1 MAAGSIVIDLLMRTG
16 AFSTDAKRAEKE
28 IKQLGENIK
37 KFATVA
43 TTATLAAATGFAY
56 MAKQSI
62 NAMDEMGDM
71 AQSLGVTVEQISRL
85 GRVAEVEGFKL
96 DEFGGIMS
104 KLIKTLADARSGAEG
119 AGDVFKAM
127 GLDPKAFKDSEDA
140 LLQIS
145 EKFAGYQDGLEKTAL
160 AQELFGKS
168 GAKFMAF
175 LNQGAEGI
183 QKVADELAIFGN
195 VSTESARQSGEFNDS
210 LAKIGI
216 VGGSLMQK
224 FASEMLPVLNNF
236 TNGLLDAFKNS
247 ELLRKDIEK
256 LIAVDAVRWAENLG
270 IALAHVVDSAIFVAR
285 AVLAISSSFRVVYN
299 DIALAMQ
306 AISPKA
312 VTDTMSWWEGLKQS
326 KKERDDIVRQA
337 DELYSDLIN
346 KNAAFYTELA
356 KQSVSDARLLRLNLP
371 DEFDDSGAAT
381 GRKPPAPGVPGKAG
395 SKEVDKLANM
405 LAEAKKL
412 GAEYEREREHSLEM
426 LKIRDDLVGM
436 TENERRIQETVNE
449 VLNATSKAL
458 EQVADKREA
467 AAGRGASA
475 EVLAEY
481 DAQIEKIKEVGAA
494 YELLARAQETSAIAA
509 QRTFSFGWNTA
520 LSQFAEDA
528 SNSAKVAS
536 DMFSSLTSNLSN
548 AISNFVESGKLSFGD
563 LTKSIIKDL
572 IRIQLQ
578 AQVSRVFGMIASG
591 IGNAIGG
598 AFSSGATTIGAGTT
612 AGGAGAV
619 AYPINFSEGGYTGAG
634 GKYEPAGI
642 VHKGEYVLN
651 ADSTKRIGKS
661 RLDMLNGFANGGYVG
676 TSPSGGS
683 AMGGNVTINIKNEA
697 GGDGYQATAQAR
709 RNEGGLD
716 IDILV
721 KRVVANDLR
730 NNGGLAQQMASTF
743 NLRRSA

>member
-1 MAAGSIVIDLLMRTG
+1 MAAGSIVIDLLMKTG

-37 KFATVA
+37 KFAAVA

-71 AQSLGVTVEQISRL
+71 AQSLGITVEQISRL

-183 QKVADELAIFGN
+183 QKVADELAIFGD
-195 VSTESARQSGEFNDS
+195 VSTEAARQSGEFNDS

-224 FASEMLPVLNNF
+224 FSSEMLPVLNNF

-247 ELLRKDIEK
+247 ELLRKDLEK

-285 AVLAISSSFRVVYN
+285 AVLAIGSSFRVVYN
-299 DIALAMQ
+299 DILLAAKALEIFTPKGVTNTMQ
-306 AISPKA
+306 
-312 VTDTMSWWEGLKQS
+312 WWEELKVT
-326 KKERDDIVRQA
+326 KAERDDVLRQA
-337 DELYSDLIN
+337 DELYSDLTN

-371 DEFDDSGAAT
+371 DEFDDSGVAT
-381 GRKPPAPGVPGKAG
+381 GRKPPAPGVPDKGG
-395 SKEVDKLANM
+395 SKEADKLANM
-405 LAEAKKL
+405 LIEAKKL
-412 GAEYEREREHSLEM
+412 GAEYDRERQHSLDM
-426 LKIRDDLVGM
+426 LKIRDQLVGM
-436 TENERRIQETVNE
+436 TENERKVQEAVNE
-449 VLNATSKAL
+449 VLNATNKAL
-458 EQVADKREA
+458 EQIADKREA
-467 AAGRGASA
+467 AAGRGANA

-481 DAQIEKIKEVGAA
+481 DAQIEKVKELGKEYV
-494 YELLARAQETSAIAA
+494 ELARTQEQTSIDAQN
-509 QRTFSFGWNTA
+509 TFTYGWNKA
-520 LSQFAEDA
+520 LAQYAEDSRNYSRQA
-528 SNSAKVAS
+528 TQVFDSFTGNMNS
-536 DMFSSLTSNLSN
+536 
-548 AISNFVESGKLSFGD
+548 AISNFVETGKFSFAD
-563 LTKSIIKDL
+563 FANSIIKDL
-572 IRIQLQ
+572 LRIELQMRASQLFR
-578 AQVSRVFGMIASG
+578 AAAGAITSAFTGG
-591 IGNAIGG
+591 IGG
-598 AFSSGATTIGAGTT
+598 ATTSGAGTT

-619 AYPINFSEGGYTGAG
+619 AFPVYAEGGYTGDG
-634 GKYEPAGI
+634 GKYEPAGL

-651 ADSTKRIGKS
+651 AKATQRIGRAK
-661 RLDMLNGFANGGYVG
+661 LDSLNGYANGGYVG
-676 TSPSGGS
+676 TQTPQMGAPS
-683 AMGGNVTINIKNEA
+683 VVINMVNQSRQPLQAEQSQPRF
-697 GGDGYQATAQAR
+697 DGQKFVQDIILSDLR
-709 RNEGGLD
+709 RNGP
-716 IDILV
+716 I
-721 KRVVANDLR
+721 
-730 NNGGLAQQMASTF
+730 AQGI
-743 NLRRSA
+743 RG

>member
-1 MAAGSIVIDLLMRTG
+1 MAAGSIVIDLLMKTG

-28 IKQLGENIK
+28 IKQLGDNIK
-37 KFATVA
+37 KFAAVA

-71 AQSLGVTVEQISRL
+71 AQSLGITVEQISRL

-127 GLDPKAFKDSEDA
+127 GLNPKAFKDSEDA

-145 EKFAGYQDGLEKTAL
+145 DKFAGYQDGLEKTAL

-168 GAKFMAF
+168 GAKFIAF
-175 LNQGAEGI
+175 LNQGGEGI
-183 QKVADELAIFGN
+183 QKVADELAIFGD

-210 LAKIGI
+210 IAKIGI

-256 LIAVDAVRWAENLG
+256 LIAVDAVRWAENLAVG
-270 IALAHVVDSAIFVAR
+270 LAHVVDSAIFVAR

-306 AISPKA
+306 AVSPKA

-346 KNAAFYTELA
+346 KNAAFYTDLA

-371 DEFDDSGAAT
+371 DEFDDSGVAT
-381 GRKPPAPGVPGKAG
+381 GRKPTAPGVPATGGKG

-405 LAEAKKL
+405 LVEAKKL
-412 GAEYEREREHSLEM
+412 GAEYDRERQHSLDM
-426 LKIRDDLVGM
+426 LKIRDQLAGM
-436 TENERRIQETVNE
+436 TENERKVQETVNE

-458 EQVADKREA
+458 EQIADKREA
-467 AAGRGASA
+467 AAGRGASV

-481 DAQIEKIKEVGAA
+481 DAQIEKVKELGKEYV
-494 YELLARAQETSAIAA
+494 ELARLQEESSIDAQNS
-509 QRTFSFGWNTA
+509 FSYGWNKA
-520 LSQFAEDA
+520 LAQYAEDSRNYSRQA
-528 SNSAKVAS
+528 TQVFDSFTGNMNS
-536 DMFSSLTSNLSN
+536 
-548 AISNFVESGKLSFGD
+548 AISNFVETGKFSFAD
-563 LTKSIIKDL
+563 FANSIVKDL
-572 IRIQLQ
+572 LRIELQMRASQLFR
-578 AQVSRVFGMIASG
+578 AAAGALTSAFTGGIGGATTSG
-591 IGNAIGG
+591 IGT
-598 AFSSGATTIGAGTT
+598 S
-612 AGGAGAV
+612 AGGEGAI
-619 AYPINFSEGGYTGAG
+619 AYPVFATGGYTGDG
-634 GKYEPAGI
+634 GKYEPAGL

-651 ADSTKRIGKS
+651 AKATQRIGRAK
-661 RLDMLNGFANGGYVG
+661 LDSLNGYADGGYVG
-676 TSPSGGS
+676 TSTPQMGAPS
-683 AMGGNVTINIKNEA
+683 VVINMVNQSRQPLQAEQSQPRF
-697 GGDGYQATAQAR
+697 DGQKFVQDIILSDLR
-709 RNEGGLD
+709 RNGP
-716 IDILV
+716 I
-721 KRVVANDLR
+721 
-730 NNGGLAQQMASTF
+730 AQGI
-743 NLRRSA
+743 RG